1 MKRNVF
7 LVLLSLILVV
17 AAIGLAACGGND
29 ETTTTEAP
37 TTEAPTTEAP
47 TTEAPTTEGDPTP
60 IVKYDPTTPLVVKYL
75 RVVGGVDGGT
85 GVTMKFNAT
94 YTTCDF
100 DVRYSTSP
108 ITDGNFASATKANF
122 EITGE
127 GVGKT
132 LVIKDF
138 SASLDKAYYVAI
150 KPYVKPTNGDAV
162 YGTITTARVGGNKL
176 IPIDYNSIVNA
187 VTVHH
192 GESFR
197 NFAPLFDEQ
206 NEEMI
211 PGSLLRPVSPLNKL
225 YSESDDNNSSN
236 GKPRKLSPIIDL
248 EYLTYVDSVS
258 FYINTVPASDIVIR
272 VSDTA
277 EDFQSEDSAWDKVKV
292 FKAAD
297 FTAKTWYTFDVG
309 VNAEYVQVIFYDG
322 SAPVE
327 VMIFGYQSGESDH
340 APATEAHK
348 LPTVGDLMGICGF
361 VANGGGNTSTTQVS
375 CATVLREYHNMGWTF
390 TQEFYPYTATGFNG
404 TMGNFDIQYKSYK
417 TAGINVVPCIQW
429 QSIEVGSIF
438 TKDAEGNIV
447 RRGATDQEKYDP
459 TVYEMYADNMF
470 IFAARY
476 GRTKSPELFKAMQ
489 VHMRRPVTEAG
500 MGMDLIE
507 WLELGNEPN
516 GEGND
521 GFTPYQLA
529 ALTSA
534 GYDGHCN
541 TMVDINGDANH
552 FGAKNADPTMKVA
565 MAGLAGVG
573 SRYVASMVYWMKA
586 NRADGQV
593 AMDAFN
599 VHSYFCKEF
608 KINGQTVLM
617 GVSPEEFDLIGDLT
631 PLLELRDK
639 YYPEKEVWLTEFGWD
654 TATSYAT
661 KTACHAY
668 GEYTARQVQA
678 MWLTRAYLIMSAAG
692 VDKATMYMCE
702 DGGSEDTTD
711 NVQYGTCGVYDVNG
725 KPKDSYY
732 YMYTLRNTLYDFT
745 FVQEIDSGREDVWI
759 YQYAD
764 EDGNYGYAVWCPTSD
779 GTKVD
784 DFKLYIG
791 ADDAVL
797 VENANGEIRGLKTN
811 LTAADKVVTIDV
823 SENPVYVM
831 VGETAFENV
840 LNPATAE

>member
-7 LVLLSLILVV
+7 LVLLSLLLVL
-17 AAIGLAACGGND
+17 AAVGLAACGGDD
-29 ETTTTEAP
+29 ETTTEAP
-37 TTEAPTTEAP
+37 TTEAPTTESP
-47 TTEAPTTEGDPTP
+47 TTDNGPAP
-60 IVKYDPTTPLVVKYL
+60 IVKYDPTTPLTVEYL
-75 RVVGGVDGGT
+75 RVIGGVDGGT
-85 GVTMKFNAT
+85 GVTMKFNAN

-100 DVRYSTSP
+100 DVRFSTSP
-108 ITDGNFASATKANF
+108 ITDGNFDSATKANY
-122 EITGE
+122 EITGD
-127 GVGKT
+127 GIGKT

-138 SASLDKAYYVAI
+138 SVSLDKAYYVAI
-150 KPYVKPTNGDAV
+150 KPYVKPTNAEAV
-162 YGTITTARVGGNKL
+162 YGDIVTARVGGNKL
-176 IPIDYNSIVNA
+176 IPIDYNAIVNA

-192 GESFR
+192 GESFGD
-197 NFAPLFDEQ
+197 FSPLFDEQ
-206 NEEMI
+206 NESML
-211 PGSLLRPVSPLNKL
+211 PGSLLRPISPLNKL
-225 YSESDDNNSSN
+225 YSESDDNTSN
-236 GKPRKLSPIIDL
+236 GGKPRKLSPIIDL
-248 EYLTYVDSVS
+248 EYLTYVDKVC
-258 FYINTVPASDIVIR
+258 FYVNTVPKGDIVVR

-277 EDFQSEDSAWDKVKV
+277 EDFQSADSAWDKVKV
-292 FKAAD
+292 FKASE

-309 VNAEYVQVIFYDG
+309 ANAEYVQVTFYDG

-327 VMIFGYQSGESDH
+327 IMVFGYQSGESDH

-348 LPTVGDLMGICGF
+348 LPTVGNFMGICGF
-361 VANGGGNTSTTQVS
+361 VANGGANTTTKQIS
-375 CATVLREYHNMGWTF
+375 CGTVLREYHNMGWTF
-390 TQEFYPYTATGFNG
+390 TQEFYPQTATGFNG
-404 TMGNFDIQYKSYK
+404 VMGNFDIQYKVYK
-417 TAGINVVPCIQW
+417 TAGINVIPCVQW
-429 QSIEVGSIF
+429 ITLEVGSIF
-438 TKDAEGNIV
+438 TKDANGNIV
-447 RRGATDQEKYDP
+447 RRAATEQEKYNAS
-459 TVYEMYADNMF
+459 VYEMYADNMF

-476 GRTKSPELFKAMQ
+476 GRTKSPELFEAMQ

-507 WLELGNEPN
+507 WIELGNEPN
-516 GEGND
+516 GE
-521 GFTPYQLA
+521 FTSYQLA

-534 GYDGHCN
+534 AYDGHCN
-541 TMVDINGDANH
+541 TMVDINGDSNH
-552 FGAKNADPTMKVA
+552 FGIKNADPTMKVA

-573 SRYVASMVYWMKA
+573 SRYISSMVYWMKA
-586 NRADGQV
+586 NRNDGQV

-608 KINGQTVLM
+608 TINGQKVLM
-617 GVSPEEFDLIGDLT
+617 GVSPEEYDVIGELT

-654 TATSYAT
+654 TAASYAT

-678 MWLTRAYLIMSAAG
+678 MWLTRAYLMMSAAG

-702 DGGSEDTTD
+702 DGSTEDTTD

-725 KPKDSYY
+725 KEKDSYY

-779 GTKVD
+779 GTKVN

-791 ADDAVL
+791 ADKAVL
-797 VENANGEIRGLKTN
+797 VENAYGETHGIKTN
-811 LTAADKVVTIDV
+811 LTAADKVVTINV

-831 VGETAFENV
+831 VGDTAFENV
-840 LNPATAE
+840 LNPATAK